1 MNQQDQFYVAQQN
14 LIIGLRLCCSM
25 SSNDNL
31 LTMQPF
37 LYCCIIIFSNV
48 HAYMVL
54 IVCLTQENWNR
65 IILVIAFSMLIAGAL
80 SNSHSRADCGVSH
93 HRFLSIG
100 GVLCFLHGLFAVAY
114 YISATATLAEEK
126 KLNEAAPVT
135 AWTFR
140 QRQ

>member
-1 MNQQDQFYVAQQN
+1 M
-14 LIIGLRLCCSM
+14 
-25 SSNDNL
+25 
-31 LTMQPF
+31 
-37 LYCCIIIFSNV
+37 
-48 HAYMVL
+48 
-54 IVCLTQENWNR
+54 
-65 IILVIAFSMLIAGAL
+65 VIAFSMLIAGAL

-135 AWTFR
+135 A
-140 QRQ
+140 